1 MTQKTQ
7 TTTKLT
13 SQPTLNLDQSGLL
26 QRKCECGNAAG
37 LTGECEDCHRRKLTG
52 DRRKDPDAVT
62 APVLHNWIQPKLT
75 IGEPNDQYE
84 QEADRVADQVM
95 RMPTPDVLTSRPLVH
110 SNLPFT
116 ASPFPLQK
124 QELKEE
130 EEEKK
135 KGKIQAKEEPGQVPE
150 VTSDLEKRL
159 RASQGKG
166 QPLPEET
173 RSFMEPRFGAD
184 FSQVRVHTDSEAA
197 QMNRAIN
204 AQAFTHRQ
212 DIYFAADKYHPASKV
227 GQQLVA
233 HELTHVMQQTGK
245 FQAKL
250 SFPGNDRNDLVKWM
264 NPVSCTS
271 IQRQDAPQSATA
283 DQLIDE
289 HTNWIGNLNEEE
301 LGKDLAARLP
311 SQSLLA
317 SEVLNKLSSSDRDD
331 VAYEIT
337 TASSGKLTIIPD
349 WLRIRFVQEMVYG
362 IVTEEEE
369 GAIANIW
376 ISFEPNIAV
385 IAEKNRDLWKKS
397 LWESDQL
404 GEYLQPQKYA
414 FKWDVIDLARTYIVE
429 NRKALLTEAERY
441 GIDLET
447 TGKTI
452 AETSV
457 YLEAVRSVAPN
468 ILQLKNILD
477 QLLQIHVGYNTEYEI
492 ETGTPYQ
499 VAAKF
504 NPEAQPERPPEG
516 NESPPWPTW
525 EETKNQYDRVNAII
539 SSFANLYPSIYI
551 LIQQNKL
558 EVLVQA
564 GDATKAQA
572 TVAEAMQTT
581 REKLDESDEKIRTE
595 DIEYYDL
602 MLIQSQLFN
611 GSPKDIFTPRYPWE
625 QHFYQDIAKD
635 DIKGHEARAFWAD
648 LGLSLVAAAALIAAP
663 FTGGASAA
671 FLIGFG
677 VGIGATQAGMSWEKY
692 LDLSTLADA
701 EVKEDL
707 ALITEGQVSAQLL
720 DAIIQTVSVFLDVYG
735 AGKVGTTGAK
745 VGARSALKVAE
756 RELMEQMAAEASK
769 KAGREAAKEIG
780 MTAAGAGVA
789 IGAHELAD
797 DEPDYQLGGT
807 ATRHRIDLGPA
818 IPEST
823 QTTISPMLI
832 QRAGGGGS
840 PGGIATPPKQPIIL
854 TGGEFE
860 VYVERALLKGPL
872 GELPQMHF
880 VIPGQYN
887 GSGWGIDRIGI
898 VFDKTTGLVDV
909 YHLEMKFVSEGST
922 HIPGLGTPSAGTQI
936 GSGWT
941 KNAIDGFINSN
952 HPKARAAQNRLRRA
966 MQKIY
971 PNAKTI
977 DKAMMRAFLE
987 TKLQQA
993 PVHVVVPAWADLSRL
1008 YKQVA
1013 ALIRHGRSVKITKVL
1028 KK

>member
-13 SQPTLNLDQSGLL
+13 PQPTLNVDQSGLL

-37 LTGECEDCHRRKLTG
+37 LTGECEDCQRRKLTG
-52 DRRKDPDAVT
+52 DRRKDSDTVT

-75 IGEPNDQYE
+75 IGAPNDPYE
-84 QEADRVADQVM
+84 QEADRVADRVM
-95 RMPTPDVLTSRPLVH
+95 RMPAPDAAARGPWVR
-110 SNLPFT
+110 SNLPFV
-116 ASPFPLQK
+116 AHPFPLQK

-130 EEEKK
+130 DEDKK
-135 KGKIQAKEEPGQVPE
+135 QGKIQAKEASGQAPE
-150 VTSDLEKRL
+150 VTSELEERL

-184 FSQVRVHTDSEAA
+184 FSQVRVHTDGEAA

-212 DIYFAADKYHPASKV
+212 DIYFAASKYHPASKA
-227 GQQLVA
+227 GQQLIA

-245 FQAKL
+245 FQAQL
-250 SFPGNDRNDLVKWM
+250 SFVGDDRNSLVPLM
-264 NPVSCTS
+264 NPVSWSS
-271 IQRQDAPQSATA
+271 IQRQDAPQSVTA

-301 LGKDLAARLP
+301 LGKDLADRLP

-337 TASSGKLTIIPD
+337 TAASEKLVTIPA
-349 WLRIRFVQEMVYG
+349 WLRMRFVQEMIDGV
-362 IVTEEEE
+362 VTDEEE
-369 GAIANIW
+369 GAIAQIW
-376 ISFEPNIAV
+376 ISFEPNISV
-385 IAEKNRDLWKKS
+385 IAEENRDFWKKS

-404 GEYLQPQKYA
+404 SEYLQPQKYA
-414 FKWDVIDLARTYIVE
+414 FKWDVLDLARTYIAE

-441 GIDLET
+441 GIDLEA

-452 AETSV
+452 AETPG

-477 QLLQIHVGYNTEYEI
+477 QLRQIYVGYNTEYEI

-525 EETKNQYDRVNAII
+525 EEAKNQYDRVDAII
-539 SSFANLYPSIYI
+539 SSFASLYPSIYI

-558 EVLVQA
+558 EALVQA

-572 TVAEAMQTT
+572 TVAEVMQIT

-611 GSPKDIFTPRYPWE
+611 GSPKDIFIPRYPWE
-625 QHFYQDIAKD
+625 QPFYQDIAKD

-663 FTGGASAA
+663 FTGGASAV

-707 ALITEGQVSAQLL
+707 ALIAEGQVSAQLL

-756 RELMEQMAAEASK
+756 RELMEQIAEEASK

-789 IGAHELAD
+789 IGLHELAN
-797 DEPDYQLGGT
+797 DEPDYQIGGS
-807 ATRHRIDLGPA
+807 ATRHQIDLGPDT
-818 IPEST
+818 PE
-823 QTTISPMLI
+823 TTPTTVSPMLI
-832 QRAGGGGS
+832 QRAGGGS
-840 PGGIATPPKQPIIL
+840 PGGVTTPPKQPIIL

-860 VYVERALLKGPL
+860 VYVEKALLKGSD
-872 GELPQMHF
+872 GLPKMDF
-880 VIPGQYN
+880 VIPGQYRG
-887 GSGWGIDRIGI
+887 GSGWGVDRIGI
-898 VFDKTTGLVDV
+898 VYDNTTGKINV
-909 YHLEMKFVSEGST
+909 YHFEMKFVSEGSP
-922 HIPGLGTPSAGTQI
+922 HVPELGSRAAGTQT
-936 GSGWT
+936 GKGWT
-941 KNAIDGFINSN
+941 ANAIDGFLNSQ
-952 HPKARAAQNRLRRA
+952 HPNARAGRERLRRVLKKLNLESDIA
-966 MQKIY
+966 G
-971 PNAKTI
+971 
-977 DKAMMRAFLE
+977 MRKFLQS
-987 TKLQQA
+987 KLVDA
-993 PVHVVVPAWADLSRL
+993 PVIIVTPDWAKLSKL

-1013 ALIRHGRSVKITKVL
+1013 ALIRHGREVSILKVF